1 VTETSAITQDKAAL
15 RTRMQAW
22 RNRLD
27 GAAKVRA
34 AGVIAERGA
43 ALVSELCGPGG
54 QGPSG
59 RDPTGRDTV
68 SGFASLPEELNIWPL
83 LRRLDGQGYR
93 LALPVM
99 QGKAKPLVFRAW
111 AAGDLMDKGV
121 WGIPEPK
128 ADKPVLEPDVL
139 LVPLLA
145 FDIRGG
151 RLGYGGGF
159 YDRTLARVR
168 AMKPIVAI
176 GLAYDEQRVNAVP
189 HLDYDQRLD
198 WVLTPSGPLRCQHDA
213 SVVPR

>member
-1 VTETSAITQDKAAL
+1 VTETSAIVQDKAAL

-34 AGVIAERGA
+34 AETIAERGA
-43 ALVSELCGPGG
+43 ALVSELRGPGG
-54 QGPSG
+54 QDPAVRGTAG
-59 RDPTGRDTV
+59 RGTV
-68 SGFASLPEELNIWPL
+68 SGFASLPAELNVWPL
-83 LRRLDGQGYR
+83 LRRLSGAGVP
-93 LALPVM
+93 LALPVVA
-99 QGKAKPLVFRAW
+99 GKGQPLVFRAW
-111 AAGDLMDKGV
+111 APGDLMDKGV
-121 WGIPEPK
+121 WGIPEPR

-159 YDRTLARVR
+159 YDRTLARLR
-168 AMKPIVAI
+168 AIKPIVAI

-198 WVLTPSGPLRCQHDA
+198 WVLTPSGPVRCQHDA